1 MAETENV
8 AANEAGKVLVY
19 RQSLWTRV
27 THWLWATCLFFL
39 LLSGLQIFN
48 AHPTLYIGQQSGFG
62 FDNSVLR
69 MEAVDTPAGPRGQTT
84 IFGRSFDTTGL
95 FGLSG
100 DGDDQQ
106 YRGMPQA
113 LTIPSDRD
121 LATGRIIHFFFAWI
135 LVATLLVWFCAGL
148 LNGHIRRDL
157 IATREDLFNLPR
169 DVADHVRLRFRHG
182 RNYNVLQKL
191 SYGFVLF
198 VLLPLMVLTGLTMS
212 PGVDA
217 AVPWLTEIFGGRQT
231 ARTVH
236 FLGMLLL
243 VSFFVV
249 HILMV
254 FAAGPL
260 NELRSIITGLV
271 SN

>member
-1 MAETENV
+1 MDFSCDPAR
-8 AANEAGKVLVY
+8 L
-19 RQSLWTRV
+19 
-27 THWLWATCLFFL
+27 
-39 LLSGLQIFN
+39 
-48 AHPTLYIGQQSGFG
+48 
-62 FDNSVLR
+62 VLR
-69 MEAVDTPAGPRGQTT
+69 GSSKRPYPAGFNRN
-84 IFGRSFDTTGL
+84 S
-95 FGLSG
+95 
-100 DGDDQQ
+100 
-106 YRGMPQA
+106 
-113 LTIPSDRD
+113 
-121 LATGRIIHFFFAWI
+121 
-135 LVATLLVWFCAGL
+135 
-148 LNGHIRRDL
+148 RRP
-157 IATREDLFNLPR
+157 FNLPR

-249 HILMV
+249 HIFMV
-254 FAAGPL
+254 FAAGPI